1 MKNKLLMTLI
11 LGILLLGTIG
21 YIIQDKYIDS
31 KVQQGIQIGYQQAI
45 IDIVQRAVMCQQVP
59 LRIGNETINIIAVD
73 CIN

>member
-1 MKNKLLMTLI
+1 MKKQTIIIII